1 MSNPPTLFDP
11 VQVGAWKLPNRVV
24 MAPLT
29 RNRAPGQ
36 IPTPI
41 MATYYGQRAHPVTG
55 AGLIVSEGTPV
66 CAEGHGYSDTPGIH
80 SAEQVEAWKPVT
92 AAVHAQGGHIV
103 CQLWHVGRISHVDL
117 QPDGQAPVA
126 PSAVRAN
133 AKCYLIKDEN
143 GQRSGG
149 FADCSEPRA
158 LKIDEIAGVV
168 ASFAEGARHAIAAGF
183 DGIEI
188 HGANGYLLDQFLRE
202 ESNRRD
208 DAYGGSIENR
218 CRIVIEVVRAC
229 CDAIGADRVGLRLSP
244 VMEGNGAV
252 CDPQAQAIHEH
263 LLRQLS
269 SLGLAFLHLIEG
281 QTGGARDHKPFDYA
295 ALRTAYR
302 DAGGRAAWMVNNGYD
317 LALAQ
322 QSLAAGADLVAFG
335 KAFIANPDL
344 SARLRQGGPFNEPDR
359 SSFYGGG
366 DAAKGYTD
374 YPALA

>member
-1 MSNPPTLFDP
+1 
-11 VQVGAWKLPNRVV
+11 
-24 MAPLT
+24 
-29 RNRAPGQ
+29 
-36 IPTPI
+36 
-41 MATYYGQRAHPVTG
+41 
-55 AGLIVSEGTPV
+55 IVSEGTPV
-66 CAEGHGYSDTPGIH
+66 CAEGHGYSDTPGLH

-103 CQLWHVGRISHVDL
+103 AQIWHVGRISHVEL
-117 QPDGQAPVA
+117 QPNGQAPVA

-133 AKCYLIKDEN
+133 AKCYLIQDEN
-143 GQRSGG
+143 GQRGGG
-149 FADCSEPRA
+149 FVDCSEPRA
-158 LKIDEIAGVV
+158 LQLDEIAGVIE
-168 ASFAEGARHAIAAGF
+168 SFAQGARHAIAAGF
-183 DGIEI
+183 DGVEI

-208 DAYGGSIENR
+208 DGYGGSIANR
-218 CRIVIEVVRAC
+218 CRLMIEVTRAC

-263 LLRQLS
+263 LLRELS
-269 SLGLAFLHLIEG
+269 SLGLAYLHLIEG

-295 ALRTAYR
+295 ALRAAYR
-302 DAGGRAAWMVNNGYD
+302 DAGGRAAWMANNGYD

-322 QSLAAGADLVAFG
+322 RSLAEGADLIAFG

-344 SARLRQGGPFNEPDR
+344 TERLRHGGPFNEPDR
-359 SSFYGGG
+359 NTFYGGG
-366 DAAKGYTD
+366 DDAAKGYTD